1 MPTVSC
7 YLDRSDRR
15 PLISCPLGDTVLDAA
30 RRMNEHHIGAL
41 PVLDGEQ
48 LAGIF
53 TERDV
58 LQRVVAEGRDPSST
72 AVADVMSAPVTTAAP
87 NAPLTLLRTLMR
99 DAHIRHIPI
108 VENGIPI
115 AMISIGDLNRAQA
128 DEQDATIHALEAYVT
143 IR

>member
-1 MPTVSC
+1 
-7 YLDRSDRR
+7 
-15 PLISCPLGDTVLDAA
+15 
-30 RRMNEHHIGAL
+30 MNEHHIGSL

-108 VENGIPI
+108 VENGAPI

>member
-128 DEQDATIHALEAYVT
+128 DEQDATIHALKAYVT